1 MDFRAREQRIEK
13 LRVEALTDIAQERG
27 IPGILALSEKGNAQR
42 QIGAHLVSGILADEQ
57 IEDLILQCL
66 RPAEN
71 YSGRDGI
78 VAGALWSLDE
88 DRRKAIYASL
98 RGKVAE
104 EEALRLL
111 LLSPYRAST
120 WELVDQLSAEARSR
134 YWVEVVPQCS
144 FDSPEENNESV
155 RRLLEVERPRAAFAS
170 MHFKLEEIPPPLLV
184 QMLSAM
190 AKNSQDKAGEYQL
203 HDYDVR
209 RAFQLLNRN
218 SDLTL
223 EEKAGLEFAYLEVLA
238 RSFRGED
245 QQQIPNLERYIEEHP
260 ELFVQAVV
268 WAYKRK
274 DRGEDPAEFRVTEG
288 LEHLAQRG
296 YRLLEAVERIPGQDK
311 ATKEEQQEKL
321 AEWVATVRRSC
332 AELDRAEIADV
343 CLGKLFSNAPAGEDG
358 VWPNEAVRD
367 VMEDLRSED
376 ISSGAHT
383 GLYNAR
389 GVHWRGEG
397 GGQERELADKYRA
410 WADALQFTHP
420 FVSSSLLM
428 SMVNT
433 YEREA
438 EQHDTEAGIRRR
450 LKH

>member
-1 MDFRAREQRIEK
+1 M
-13 LRVEALTDIAQERG
+13 
-27 IPGILALSEKGNAQR
+27 
-42 QIGAHLVSGILADEQ
+42 
-57 IEDLILQCL
+57 
-66 RPAEN
+66 
-71 YSGRDGI
+71 
-78 VAGALWSLDE
+78 
-88 DRRKAIYASL
+88 
-98 RGKVAE
+98 
-104 EEALRLL
+104 
-111 LLSPYRAST
+111 
-120 WELVDQLSAEARSR
+120 
-134 YWVEVVPQCS
+134 
-144 FDSPEENNESV
+144 
-155 RRLLEVERPRAAFAS
+155 
-170 MHFKLEEIPPPLLV
+170 
-184 QMLSAM
+184 
-190 AKNSQDKAGEYQL
+190 
-203 HDYDVR
+203 R

-238 RSFRGED
+238 RSFRGGD

-274 DRGEDPAEFRVTEG
+274 DRGEDPAEFRITEG
-288 LEHLAQRG
+288 REHMARRG
-296 YRLLEAVERIPGQDK
+296 YRLLEAIERIPGQDK

-358 VWPNEAVRD
+358 AWPNEAVRD

-410 WADALQFTHP
+410 WADTLQFTHP
-420 FVSSSLLM
+420 FVASSLLM

-450 LKH
+450 LRH